1 MGELIRPG
9 LVWPWQ
15 RAHATVVPRVTPSW
29 RETAEDSDVVS
40 ALTGPSQREG
50 MAVWETPLEA
60 ALPVP
65 SGSLA
70 PSPSPVSMQL
80 HSRFILEAGI
90 YFYAHET
97 PKSGSC
103 IRGLRKAKH
112 LQAWVASVIS
122 WF

>member
-1 MGELIRPG
+1 M
-9 LVWPWQ
+9 
-15 RAHATVVPRVTPSW
+15 
-29 RETAEDSDVVS
+29 VS

-70 PSPSPVSMQL
+70 PTPSPVSMQI
-80 HSRFILEAGI
+80 HSRFILEADI
-90 YFYAHET
+90 YFYADET
-97 PKSGSC
+97 PKSGGC
-103 IRGLRKAKH
+103 IRDLQKAKH
-112 LQAWVASVIS
+112 LQAWAASVIS